1 MDSIHKTVA
10 CWMIALA
17 MATAPA
23 SAVADGDASP
33 ADAGEPC
40 AASIAAECPANDC
53 PATKCLE
60 PLDIWVVSTRC
71 LPGICAL
78 PAHVEF
84 GVERLVGEPGRRRWE
99 HAELSDLVGEPS
111 RPLVVFAHG
120 NRYTAADAKT
130 QGIALAQRTAA
141 QDCGAHRFVIFSWP
155 SEQQGILL
163 KDARRKND
171 RAHADGHYLAW
182 LLCQLEPEQ
191 PVAIV
196 GYSLG
201 ALVASQ
207 AFEDLSGATPSG
219 IRWAERPGR
228 TNLVFVTPAI
238 RFDAMAPRGP
248 FRSALDGVDRLTL
261 LINSR
266 DQALKFFPR
275 VDPSVRAD
283 AMGYV
288 GMSRRWLPANLEYS
302 AIDTAGIIGKMHT
315 MWQYLESRS
324 LSERIAIGAV
334 EKLAE

>member
-1 MDSIHKTVA
+1 
-10 CWMIALA
+10 MIALA
-17 MATAPA
+17 LATASV
-23 SAVADGDASP
+23 SAVAHGEASP
-33 ADAGEPC
+33 ADSGEPC
-40 AASIAAECPANDC
+40 ETLIEDDC
-53 PATKCLE
+53 PATDCLE
-60 PLDIWVVSTRC
+60 TLDIWVVSTRC
-71 LPGICAL
+71 LPGICSL
-78 PAHVEF
+78 PEHVEF
-84 GVERLVGEPGRRRWE
+84 GVKRLVSEPGRRRWE
-99 HAELSDLVGEPS
+99 QAELSDLVGEPS

-130 QGIALAQRTAA
+130 QGIALARRMAA
-141 QDCGAHRFVIFSWP
+141 QDCGSHRFVIFSWP

-163 KDARRKND
+163 KDARRKYD

-182 LLCQLEPEQ
+182 LLCQLEPER

-207 AFEDLSGATPSG
+207 AFEDLSRAAPSG

-275 VDPSVRAD
+275 VDPNVRAE

-288 GMSRRWLPANLEYS
+288 GMSRRWLPADLEYS

-315 MWQYLESRS
+315 MRQYLESRS